1 MEIQNRIS
9 YHPSSKSDREVYE
22 IILDLGSRILFTK
35 EFKKAYDQVHHLTE
49 TVADHMIDVAIV
61 IIDRTFH
68 DTAESTEAVDRRVLI
83 EAALTHDLGILG
95 RHEKYSGQIQTLLS
109 HPKDTIRVLRDEM
122 HIHDPQIEDAILT
135 HMFPVT
141 PLLVPTTREAR
152 ILSMADKNASN
163 FEMLRIPIRPKIKR
177 WIKKAVYAK
186 VGDSEKTD
194 SNKNES
200 QQPGKTKGQ

>member
-35 EFKKAYDQVHHLTE
+35 EFKKAYGQVHHLTE

-68 DTAESTEAVDRRVLI
+68 DTAESMEAVDRRVLI

-95 RHEKYSGQIQTLLS
+95 RHEKYSGQIHTLLS

-122 HIHDPQIEDAILT
+122 HIHDPQIEDAVLT

-141 PLLVPTTREAR
+141 PLSVPTTREAR
-152 ILSMADKNASN
+152 ILSMADKSASI
-163 FEMLRIPIRPKIKR
+163 FEMLRIPIRPKIKC

-186 VGDSEKTD
+186 VGDSGFE
-194 SNKNES
+194 
-200 QQPGKTKGQ
+200 